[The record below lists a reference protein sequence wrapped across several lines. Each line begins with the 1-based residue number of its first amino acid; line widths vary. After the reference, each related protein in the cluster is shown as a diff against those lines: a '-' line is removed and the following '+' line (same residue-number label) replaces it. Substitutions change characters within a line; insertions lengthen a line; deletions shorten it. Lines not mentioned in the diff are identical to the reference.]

1 MGSKSV
7 MLISLCNDEFGRG
20 TLGMGKGAGTL
31 GDGSRSFVQS
41 LK

>member
-1 MGSKSV
+1 M
-7 MLISLCNDEFGRG
+7 ISQVFLALNYSSFVGI
-20 TLGMGKGAGTL
+20 GKGVRKL

>member
-1 MGSKSV
+1 M
-7 MLISLCNDEFGRG
+7 ISQVFLAFNYSSFVGI
-20 TLGMGKGAGTL
+20 GKGAGTL

>member
-1 MGSKSV
+1 M
-7 MLISLCNDEFGRG
+7 ISQILTAFNYSSFVGI
-20 TLGMGKGAGTL
+20 GKGAGTL

>member
-1 MGSKSV
+1 M
-7 MLISLCNDEFGRG
+7 ISQILTAFNYSSFVGGIR
-20 TLGMGKGAGTL
+20 KGAGTL

>member
-1 MGSKSV
+1 MAFNNSGFV
-7 MLISLCNDEFGRG
+7 GI
-20 TLGMGKGAGTL
+20 GKGARKL